1 MQCRDRGHGY
11 YVECTSSCGLYSE
24 QCDTD
29 GSQQVLIQER
39 RPREEMGRAAAGHD
53 PGPPVPR
60 PATLC
65 PCRTPE
71 LLIAWGPQTQRGR
84 ALSTVTSLRPPPAAS
99 SLPGQEANGNSHWK
113 VTRRAKGPAPWAFCT
128 PCPEGSGGEA
138 GQARSCRNAYNRD
151 VCPGC
156 GSPAG
161 ELGTLGRGSLE
172 GKPSCLRSFPRSSWA
187 PGLPAL
193 TCPKTRGSTHS
204 LRKCLHRC

>member
-65 PCRTPE
+65 PCWTPE

-99 SLPGQEANGNSHWK
+99 SLPGQEANGNSHWNA
-113 VTRRAKGPAPWAFCT
+113 TRRAKGGVLLPGPSAHAVRRAV
-128 PCPEGSGGEA
+128 GERLA
-138 GQARSCRNAYNRD
+138 GLD
-151 VCPGC
+151 
-156 GSPAG
+156 PAG
-161 ELGTLGRGSLE
+161 MFITGTCARAVGAQLG
-172 GKPSCLRSFPRSSWA
+172 SWA
-187 PGLPAL
+187 PWEEARW
-193 TCPKTRGSTHS
+193 KGSQAV
-204 LRKCLHRC
+204 